1 VLVEAR
7 GFGKVR
13 RKSSIEARGERDKNS
28 ETQRETEGQTEKGG
42 GGGGGGNDGGSR
54 RGRSRKPSCSK

>member
-28 ETQRETEGQTEKGG
+28 ETQRETEGQTKK